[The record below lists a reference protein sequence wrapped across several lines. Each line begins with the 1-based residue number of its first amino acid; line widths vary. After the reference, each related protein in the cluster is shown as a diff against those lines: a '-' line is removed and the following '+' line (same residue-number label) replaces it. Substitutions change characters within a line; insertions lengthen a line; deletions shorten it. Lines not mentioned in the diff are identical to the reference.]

1 MGFLIVHCC
10 LSFSGWDVPR
20 AGKILPKVGPER
32 PGSFFPLPH
41 FPSPRRS
48 KISDKSC
55 AKVSRPHGPLQGLG
69 AEGLEAARGTRADGY
84 GSLRSGDTEG
94 TGRGAPREAER
105 LLSHHGKGTCVQ
117 RDLVTP
123 QPVFPVPGTA
133 APGGRP
139 LLCRP
144 DPAAD
149 QNLPTKGYHEALLL
163 CPG

>member
-69 AEGLEAARGTRADGY
+69 AEGLEAARGTRAEGY

-94 TGRGAPREAER
+94 TGRGAPREVER
-105 LLSHHGKGTCVQ
+105 LLSHHGKGTCVHRQ
-117 RDLVTP
+117 IL
-123 QPVFPVPGTA
+123 
-133 APGGRP
+133 
-139 LLCRP
+139 
-144 DPAAD
+144 
-149 QNLPTKGYHEALLL
+149 
-163 CPG
+163 